1 MAIEVRSVEI
11 WNALD
16 CQESE
21 GKRQG
26 AVVFLH
32 RFPEKAVLPV
42 DHVERTDSLVAERS
56 VSRLM

>member
-1 MAIEVRSVEI
+1 MWKSEECTGY
-11 WNALD
+11 

-42 DHVERTDSLVAERS
+42 DHVEQTDSLQQS
-56 VSRLM
+56 GLFPD